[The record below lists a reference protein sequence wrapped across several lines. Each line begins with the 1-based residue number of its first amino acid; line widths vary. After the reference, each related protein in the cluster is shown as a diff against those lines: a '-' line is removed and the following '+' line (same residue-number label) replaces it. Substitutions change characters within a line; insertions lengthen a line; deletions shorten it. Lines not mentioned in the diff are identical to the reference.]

1 MNFKNQ
7 IKMKKISLTT
17 VSSITARRLAGI
29 FLLSSFISL
38 TTGCKKDPVDPRPH
52 YYTLG
57 EQYGG
62 GIVFYV
68 DSTQQHGLIA
78 ATVDQSITAPWWN
91 GTFVATNATS
101 TSDGFTNTQ
110 KIVAAQQSG
119 EYAASICDRYAGGG
133 LTDWFLPSKDQ
144 LDKLYSNRMFV
155 GGFSNEIY
163 WSSTEFDV
171 ASVWVQDFT
180 NGQQH
185 LDNSSDGAN
194 VHTRAIRAF

>member
-1 MNFKNQ
+1 
-7 IKMKKISLTT
+7 MKKISFTKLVPTT
-17 VSSITARRLAGI
+17 IGQLAGLAMI
-29 FLLSSFISL
+29 SSLISL
-38 TTGCKKDPVDPRPH
+38 STGCKKDPADKSPH

-78 ATVDQSITAPWWN
+78 ATVDQSTTAPWWN

-101 TSDGFTNTQ
+101 ATDGFTNTQ

-119 EYAASICDRYAGGG
+119 EYAARICDGYAGGG
-133 LTDWFLPSKDQ
+133 FTDWFLPSKDQ

-155 GGFSNEIY
+155 GGFSEEIY

-194 VHTRAIRAF
+194 VHTRAIRTF